1 MSSLHSRRKRLGC
14 ILALV
19 GLIAVVVAACSKH
32 DSPTGPSTASIQGQK
47 PLSIPV
53 GRPPGPP
60 FKFPPPPIIR
70 PPFQPPGPPPWAN
83 PSIHDAELQG
93 PADTA
98 VAQASGSGWMDRS
111 VSLYGVLMVGVAG
124 VFVRQLGGRRRR
136 K

>member
-1 MSSLHSRRKRLGC
+1 VPSLHSRRKRLGC

-32 DSPTGPSTASIQGQK
+32 DSPTGPSTASVQGQK
-47 PLSIPV
+47 PLSIPI

-60 FKFPPPPIIR
+60 FKFPPPPVVH
-70 PPFQPPGPPPWAN
+70 PPFQPPGPPPWAF
-83 PSIHDAELQG
+83 PFHDAELQG

-98 VAQASGSGWMDRS
+98 VAQASGSGMDRS

-124 VFVRQLGGRRRR
+124 VFVQRLGGRRRR